1 MFIDKPFQTDPRHD
15 PQAIVRSHD
24 CSRRRF
30 LETLLFDNLR
40 RLLRWG
46 AIVVCAGAMVACGG
60 GGSASA
66 AGGDAGSDPVAASFA
81 LYQAALQ
88 AGQSQ
93 WEALPHT
100 DIASDLAAV
109 AKRLVSSGVAT
120 DTYVSANAVTATLT
134 DGQRFFL
141 VYDDRD
147 ITSTLPASTSGLG
160 KASSPWPTA
169 TARSAAGRKR
179 MQATDTFPS
188 LPSTQHQI
196 VFFVNTADPSAFDV
210 GTQATLREAF
220 TKAGFNAPAYG
231 VDGTGLL
238 LDEIIKLGSSP
249 HPIDYLSIATHGGVS
264 CKSDNTACRYHW
276 GSNTAPDIANWKAY
290 YNDIQAEKVGGGG
303 VLKLKT
309 VHDAESFD
317 FSGAGMYWFTPE
329 FLTAHLQFN
338 PGAVVA
344 NSSCHG
350 QNQDIAAGVAATF
363 AKAGVGLYSGWTG
376 SALSWDAD
384 QSDAYLLDR
393 LLGETVDTGLKALVL
408 EGGLPL
414 IKQRTPAQRP
424 FPLTDVIAA
433 MQTTLRPANPGNT
446 QVGHTLTATTN
457 RNGFSK
463 LVFTTLNGG
472 GANSKLLIWGL
483 PSIAKMTTIERPT
496 GGTLFVDGTFPA
508 TPGKGQIVDASGTYP
523 LTPTAWSTTRIQF
536 PLPPGG
542 NGAAG
547 VVTVFSA
554 EGVGSNAVPLT
565 EWKGQLLVTVNDTAT
580 SMNDSRGGVVVPG
593 IGSGTIKTATDLHFR
608 ADVHPVIAEIDTVPE
623 PRNFV
628 FSGVMGDSRTS
639 LTSAAVTFRSSDGT
653 KSAQFS
659 LAQPVTVQTP
669 VYAAPVSP
677 GTFIVSPYTG
687 ADAPAGCN
695 SGLPGPRTSGPA
707 NVFCPFGGIYV
718 ANALM
723 CSDSDGTLCIAPMY
737 DYTGYYGYPPFVVGS
752 NYVSGYDGQ
761 LAFTLNPTTYEITF
775 TSKPAALVEDYLFS
789 TAENLSITLSATIQP
804 PLHAPTR

>member
-1 MFIDKPFQTDPRHD
+1 M
-15 PQAIVRSHD
+15 
-24 CSRRRF
+24 
-30 LETLLFDNLR
+30 L
-40 RLLRWG
+40 
-46 AIVVCAGAMVACGG
+46 VCAGSLVACGG
-60 GGSASA
+60 GGSTSPEGGG
-66 AGGDAGSDPVAASFA
+66 AGADPVAASFA
-81 LYQAALQ
+81 LYQAALVK
-88 AGQSQ
+88 GQTY
-93 WEALPHT
+93 WESLPHT

-109 AKRLVSSGVAT
+109 ANELKSSGVAT
-120 DTYVSANAVTATLT
+120 DTYVSENAVTATLT

-147 ITSTLPASTSGLG
+147 ITSTLPAASGLG
-160 KASSPWPTA
+160 NA
-169 TARSAAGRKR
+169 TTRGPAGRKR
-179 MQATDTFPS
+179 RQAADTFPS
-188 LPSTQHQI
+188 LPSTQHEI
-196 VFFVNTADPSAFDV
+196 VFFVNMDDPRAFDV
-210 GTQATLREAF
+210 AKQATFWQAF
-220 TKAGFNAPAYG
+220 TKAGFNTPAYE

-238 LDEIIKLGSSP
+238 LDAIIEMGSSP
-249 HPIDYLSIATHGGVS
+249 HPIDYLSIATHGSVS
-264 CKSDNTACRYHW
+264 CRSADTACQYHW
-276 GSNTAPDIANWKAY
+276 VSNTAPDIGNWRVHF
-290 YNDIQAEKVGGGG
+290 NDIQTEKVGGGG

-317 FSGAGMYWFTPE
+317 FSGAGEYWFTPE
-329 FLTAHLQFN
+329 FLTAHLHFN

-344 NSSCHG
+344 NPSCHG
-350 QNQDIAAGVAATF
+350 QNPIIAAGVATTF
-363 AKAGVGLYSGWTG
+363 ARAGVGLYSGWTG
-376 SALSWDAD
+376 SADADDAD

-393 LLGETVDTGLKALVL
+393 LLGETVDTGLKALAF

-433 MQTTLRPANPGNT
+433 MQTTLRPAHPGNRPA
-446 QVGHTLTATTN
+446 GLTLTQSAVTN
-457 RNGFSK
+457 SK
-463 LVFTTLNGG
+463 LVFTPLNGG
-472 GANSKLLIWGL
+472 GANSNLLVWGL
-483 PSIAKMTTIERPT
+483 PSIAKMSTVERPT

-523 LTPTAWSTTRIQF
+523 LVPSAWSTTQIQF

-580 SMNDSRGGVVVPG
+580 SMNDSHGVVVPG
-593 IGSGTIKTATDLHFR
+593 IGSGTITTTTELHFR
-608 ADVHPVIAEIDTVPE
+608 ADVHPVITEIDTAPE
-623 PRNFV
+623 PQNFV

-639 LTSAAVTFRSSDGT
+639 LTSANATFSASDGT
-653 KSAQFS
+653 RSAQFS
-659 LAQPVTVQTP
+659 LAQPVTMQTP
-669 VYAAPVSP
+669 VYTAPVSP

-687 ADAPAGCN
+687 TDAPAGCN
-695 SGLPGPRTSGPA
+695 SGLPGPQTSGPA
-707 NVFCPFGGIYV
+707 NVFCPFGGINV

-723 CSDSDGTLCIAPMY
+723 CSDSDGILCIAPTY

-775 TSKPAALVEDYLFS
+775 TSKPATLVEDYLFS
-789 TAENLSITLSATIQP
+789 TAENLNITLSATIQP
-804 PLHAPTR
+804 PLHAPAP